1 MAHKKRMI
9 TDQVEADLPITP
21 MLDMSFQLLAFFI
34 MTFHPAPTEGQIA
47 MSLPP
52 PDQGGQIGIPDPSA
66 DKPTK
71 YIVRVLASET
81 GTIQGMSVR
90 EEGSAVAEAKDIGVN
105 PDNYLN
111 ELKARINELKGK
123 PAKLTLE
130 IDDKLLEAYVVQLI
144 DGGIQAGFSDISP
157 VPSDVKKR

>member
-1 MAHKKRMI
+1 MARKQMV

-34 MTFHPAPTEGQIA
+34 MTFKSTPSEAQIA
-47 MSLPP
+47 MALPP
-52 PDQGGQIGIPDPSA
+52 PEQGGPGVSIPDPAA

-71 YIVRVLASET
+71 YIVHVTASET
-81 GTIQGMSVR
+81 GTIKTMTIR
-90 EEGSAVAEAKDIGVN
+90 EDGSAVEAKDIGAEMQ
-105 PDNYLN
+105 NYFN
-111 ELKARINELKGK
+111 ELKSRIEQLNGK

-130 IDDKLLEAYVVQLI
+130 LDDKLLEDYVVKLL
-144 DGGIQAGFSDISP
+144 DHGIRAGFNEISP